1 MSAPAQMPVSRLSSP
16 ETTPSAPA
24 RSRACAPLHK
34 NKKAPQH
41 AGPADTFPPSGAASL
56 FPGSSRH
63 PPMPQRRSRKAK
75 HGGRRTCPDL
85 SGDYLPRRGTGQS
98 PAAPICPLPFYPSGA
113 KPRCLSCLF
122 FLLPDSR
129 GGPAGGDFF
138 GVGGEDGEF
147 GFGEEACEAA
157 ARAPAGAYEG

>member
-16 ETTPSAPA
+16 ETALSAPA
-24 RSRACAPLHK
+24 RSRACAPSK
-34 NKKAPQH
+34 NKKPRNTQGLPILFRLQEPH
-41 AGPADTFPPSGAASL
+41 PFSPTLPVIPPCRSGAAARQNM
-56 FPGSSRH
+56 GVR
-63 PPMPQRRSRKAK
+63 
-75 HGGRRTCPDL
+75 GTCPDL

-113 KPRCLSCLF
+113 KPRCLF

-129 GGPAGGDFF
+129 GDPAGGDFF